1 MLFFLQFFSKG
12 GGNLKVKCIV
22 HEYFD
27 KVEQEYIKKDEILEV
42 EDKRGKHLIG
52 LGLVKEIKVNKV
64 DKVAAEK

>member
-1 MLFFLQFFSKG
+1 M
-12 GGNLKVKCIV
+12 KVKCTV

-27 KVEQEYIKKDEILEV
+27 RVEQEYIKKDETLDV

-64 DKVAAEK
+64 DKAAAEK

>member
-1 MLFFLQFFSKG
+1 M
-12 GGNLKVKCIV
+12 KVKCIV

-64 DKVAAEK
+64 DKAATEK